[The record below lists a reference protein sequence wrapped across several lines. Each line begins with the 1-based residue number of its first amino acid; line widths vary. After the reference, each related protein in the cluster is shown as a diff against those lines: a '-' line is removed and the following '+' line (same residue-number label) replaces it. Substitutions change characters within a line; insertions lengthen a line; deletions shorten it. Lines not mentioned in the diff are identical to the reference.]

1 MSKEIKFKVRLSVDG
16 KEQLSTATT
25 NVDDLRKAV
34 RDTEN
39 SLGVNNKDAKFCVC
53 TTDKCQ
59 VV

>member
-16 KEQLSTATT
+16 KEQLSIATT

-39 SLGVNNKDAKFCVC
+39 SRRS
-53 TTDKCQ
+53 
-59 VV
+59 